1 MSVRREPALS
11 PFASL
16 RGKPRE
22 WMGKLLNDLGDYF
35 PFATLKAGSGKRR
48 QMRLN
53 APSSQAIDDRLVI
66 HQPRASVP

>member
-22 WMGKLLNDLGDYF
+22 WMGKLLNDLGDCF
-35 PFATLKAGSGKRR
+35 VGQRR